1 MGRFMDDAEP
11 VMPTLKTMR
20 AHVVCLLALFLCAL
34 PANAQTI
41 NPCDTA
47 PVAPQAQSLETPQA
61 DAAQDSPQPVQTSA
75 IAYITGGIGDE
86 EREAMDAVKT
96 NYNLHLTSAMATGS
110 FVSGTRLKITGG
122 KKNVVLDTAIGPIFY
137 AKLAAGTYTLEG
149 FFEGQ
154 TRNETVLVPAKGAA
168 LVRFG
173 WK

>member
-1 MGRFMDDAEP
+1 MRI
-11 VMPTLKTMR
+11 LKTTR
-20 AHVVCLLALFLCAL
+20 DILATALTLALCAL
-34 PANAQTI
+34 PVSAHNAT
-41 NPCDTA
+41 PCDTA
-47 PVAPQAQSLETPQA
+47 PPAPQAESAEAPSA
-61 DAAQDSPQPVQTSA
+61 DPPHDIPTIIQTSA

-86 EREAMDAVKT
+86 EREAMEAVKG

-122 KKNVVLDTAIGPIFY
+122 RKTVVLDTAIGPIFY
-137 AKLAAGTYTLEG
+137 AKVAAGTYTLEG

-154 TRNETVLVPAKGAA
+154 TRNETVVVPAKGAT